1 MGGGPA
7 RTKTCEDEEGRGTA
21 AGLRPRARAWEED
34 LLGGV
39 GTGQIRAAQPDLAVD
54 QPTAGL
60 SGVAAMSGG
69 GGSGVEALAAA
80 KETTGSAPG
89 RRLAG
94 RWPAAASGGRDGDDG
109 KGSEGMASVRSSAR
123 RSGGRDGG
131 GDEFTAT
138 AARATTAGRLCRVS
152 SELDDGDKVREDGE
166 MAAGM
171 EGQQWLWLW
180 RWRWRGDGVG
190 EANLATPVADPA
202 LEESGGRDD
211 GGDEFA
217 ATVARATMVGGL
229 RRVLSKLDD
238 GEKGREDGEMAAG
251 MEGQQRLWWWR
262 PSQR

>member
-109 KGSEGMASVRSSAR
+109 KGSEGMAS
-123 RSGGRDGG
+123 
-131 GDEFTAT
+131 
-138 AARATTAGRLCRVS
+138 
-152 SELDDGDKVREDGE
+152 LDDGDKVREDGE